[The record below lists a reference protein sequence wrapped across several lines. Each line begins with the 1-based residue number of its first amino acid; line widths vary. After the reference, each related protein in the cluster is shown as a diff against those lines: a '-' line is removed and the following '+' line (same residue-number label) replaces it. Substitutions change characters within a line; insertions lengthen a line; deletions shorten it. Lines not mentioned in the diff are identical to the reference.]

1 MYSHIGVLIYV
12 ILQFLALLCLVVATP
27 FDMFREVK
35 GGVFGG
41 RACVTLWGLQKV
53 CLGTEYIMKTEVL
66 WKNCPSRRDRFLLAQ
81 VFDVISLAV
90 YAVAFLFGF
99 ILLWCCSAFR
109 WVCLALN
116 IVGIGTVCVVWVL
129 MVKVYHIDDGTV
141 CMVLDKGF
149 RFGIGFGLL
158 LVAWVL
164 DIIAIFFLLLPLEA
178 KQDSESTKS
187 DEYREQDQWS
197 YGPARPPPST
207 KELWDSLEGLLI
219 CVRPTHPANA
229 FEDRPAAVAQ
239 PGMHVKSAIASWSG
253 NATWGPVMGTGEAE
267 LSAVR
272 ERMAARGPPGKLFHS
287 AKLLGQVSWLRCC
300 VRDPRGGEAAVLML
314 FSRCWRVDVSKVVFV
329 SELERGGVGEK
340 APRERDRR
348 KAIRMLHRG
357 GRRRQRG
364 RHLKTAIEA
373 TSKAA
378 QSSKGEGVLAPL
390 GGAFAVKRKDEGA
403 VVRRAL
409 TQVVPL
415 HSRRAALEKRA
426 RLAHVGVRGTQ
437 GRPRSVEALGVDS
450 AAKGEAP
457 LQALACTQHT
467 TDAVSR
473 NHLIN
478 ITAASGNGLAE
489 LLAAVHPRRV
499 PAARHASQLQATCA
513 DGPVLRAAL
522 QQLSASPYDAGQ
534 HAGGDTAAPRSAA
547 LGDVVLDGPVRDAR
561 LFRDR
566 LFPAASRRFLL

>member
-1 MYSHIGVLIYV
+1 MRS
-12 ILQFLALLCLVVATP
+12 
-27 FDMFREVK
+27 
-35 GGVFGG
+35 
-41 RACVTLWGLQKV
+41 
-53 CLGTEYIMKTEVL
+53 
-66 WKNCPSRRDRFLLAQ
+66 
-81 VFDVISLAV
+81 
-90 YAVAFLFGF
+90 
-99 ILLWCCSAFR
+99 
-109 WVCLALN
+109 
-116 IVGIGTVCVVWVL
+116 
-129 MVKVYHIDDGTV
+129 
-141 CMVLDKGF
+141 
-149 RFGIGFGLL
+149 
-158 LVAWVL
+158 
-164 DIIAIFFLLLPLEA
+164 
-178 KQDSESTKS
+178 
-187 DEYREQDQWS
+187 QWS

-267 LSAVR
+267 PSAVR

-364 RHLKTAIEA
+364 RQLKTAIEA

-450 AAKGEAP
+450 
-457 LQALACTQHT
+457 QALACTQHT

-513 DGPVLRAAL
+513 DGP
-522 QQLSASPYDAGQ
+522 

>member
-41 RACVTLWGLQKV
+41 SACVTLWGLQKV
-53 CLGTEYIMKTEVL
+53 CL
-66 WKNCPSRRDRFLLAQ
+66 AQ
-81 VFDVISLAV
+81 T
-90 YAVAFLFGF
+90 FLFGF

-109 WVCLALN
+109 WVCVALN

-178 KQDSESTKS
+178 KQDTVRAHCEDALVEVPAVPTPRS
-187 DEYREQDQWS
+187 QWS

-267 LSAVR
+267 PLR
-272 ERMAARGPPGKLFHS
+272 YLFHS

-357 GRRRQRG
+357 GVAERNFRPAAAAG
-364 RHLKTAIEA
+364 PPLKTAIEA

-426 RLAHVGVRGTQ
+426 RLAHVGLCGL
-437 GRPRSVEALGVDS
+437 AN
-450 AAKGEAP
+450 
-457 LQALACTQHT
+457 ALASLPFANGVHGG
-467 TDAVSR
+467 AV
-473 NHLIN
+473 
-478 ITAASGNGLAE
+478 
-489 LLAAVHPRRV
+489 V
-499 PAARHASQLQATCA
+499 
-513 DGPVLRAAL
+513 DMPVLRQREVRECAVRE
-522 QQLSASPYDAGQ
+522 
-534 HAGGDTAAPRSAA
+534 AAPDER
-547 LGDVVLDGPVRDAR
+547 
-561 LFRDR
+561 
-566 LFPAASRRFLL
+566 

>member
-1 MYSHIGVLIYV
+1 MRS
-12 ILQFLALLCLVVATP
+12 
-27 FDMFREVK
+27 
-35 GGVFGG
+35 
-41 RACVTLWGLQKV
+41 
-53 CLGTEYIMKTEVL
+53 
-66 WKNCPSRRDRFLLAQ
+66 
-81 VFDVISLAV
+81 
-90 YAVAFLFGF
+90 
-99 ILLWCCSAFR
+99 
-109 WVCLALN
+109 
-116 IVGIGTVCVVWVL
+116 
-129 MVKVYHIDDGTV
+129 
-141 CMVLDKGF
+141 
-149 RFGIGFGLL
+149 
-158 LVAWVL
+158 
-164 DIIAIFFLLLPLEA
+164 
-178 KQDSESTKS
+178 
-187 DEYREQDQWS
+187 QWS

-267 LSAVR
+267 PSAVR

-357 GRRRQRG
+357 GVAERNFRPAAAAG
-364 RHLKTAIEA
+364 PPLKTAIEA

-513 DGPVLRAAL
+513 DGP
-522 QQLSASPYDAGQ
+522 

>member
-1 MYSHIGVLIYV
+1 MRS
-12 ILQFLALLCLVVATP
+12 
-27 FDMFREVK
+27 
-35 GGVFGG
+35 
-41 RACVTLWGLQKV
+41 
-53 CLGTEYIMKTEVL
+53 
-66 WKNCPSRRDRFLLAQ
+66 
-81 VFDVISLAV
+81 
-90 YAVAFLFGF
+90 
-99 ILLWCCSAFR
+99 
-109 WVCLALN
+109 
-116 IVGIGTVCVVWVL
+116 
-129 MVKVYHIDDGTV
+129 
-141 CMVLDKGF
+141 
-149 RFGIGFGLL
+149 
-158 LVAWVL
+158 
-164 DIIAIFFLLLPLEA
+164 
-178 KQDSESTKS
+178 
-187 DEYREQDQWS
+187 QWS

-267 LSAVR
+267 PSAVR

-357 GRRRQRG
+357 GVAERNFRPAAAAG
-364 RHLKTAIEA
+364 PPLKTAIEA

-473 NHLIN
+473 NHMIN

-513 DGPVLRAAL
+513 DGP
-522 QQLSASPYDAGQ
+522 